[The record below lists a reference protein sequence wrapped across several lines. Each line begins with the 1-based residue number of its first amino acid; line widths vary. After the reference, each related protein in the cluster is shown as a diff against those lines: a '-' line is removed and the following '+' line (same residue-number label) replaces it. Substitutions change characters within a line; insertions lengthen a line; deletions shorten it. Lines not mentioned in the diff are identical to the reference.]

1 MSKSRAIDY
10 AILKTLQ
17 VHPDFLSDINQIV
30 YSNCSK
36 VEFTNFTSQFGAR
49 KGLEG
54 CTSDDFIVYIAENLI
69 NLYST
74 GIEYYRELPQENRD
88 QIFSQTYGEYYWH
101 SKDIIDLFLNGNIIL
116 FFKTNPDKLLEACSL
131 VTRARYM
138 QENVNIFFGTNLRTY
153 LDLTSYA
160 NQSISNTTTADLKQK
175 VEQDKKRL
183 EGTYTSPDLT
193 NGTNIQRFAGGLN
206 ARLAEDV
213 ARQQGVRQ
221 VNVRMSTI
229 NKCVRDIVNGSQL
242 VQADNDYTL
251 DGTLYATQR
260 MGKRSNQED
269 AVLIMVHP
277 ANPDF
282 KLMVVSDGMGGI
294 ENGEYA
300 SSETV
305 KRISQWFSSLDPVYY
320 NFPNELHKLF
330 NAEIA
335 RISREIYQEK
345 NHGLETLVS
354 GATFVGAI
362 ITGEQTL
369 ISSVGDSRAYALM
382 GKRLELL
389 TSDESFAWM
398 KYKATG
404 RRPTPQE
411 IDDDRFLFN
420 NNVITHNIGDY
431 DIEPIQS
438 IIITNN
444 AYDRLL
450 LFSDGVTDLLTQ
462 ERLAVLSRGHDLST
476 ITRYIVE
483 EALSQNAVR
492 ANGPDEYHREVVRA
506 GKDNATAAMY
516 ARR

>member
-1 MSKSRAIDY
+1 MSKSRTIDY

-36 VEFTNFTSQFGAR
+36 VEFKNFTSQFGAR

-54 CTSDDFIVYIAENLI
+54 CTSDDFIVYVAENLI

-74 GIEYYRELPQENRD
+74 GIEYYNELPQENRD
-88 QIFSQTYGEYYWH
+88 QLFYQTFGEYYWRA
-101 SKDIIDLFLNGNIIL
+101 KEIIEQFSGENQNIIL
-116 FFKTNPDKLLEACSL
+116 FFKTNPSVLLEACSL

-138 QENVNIFFGTNLRTY
+138 QENNKIFFGNNLRTY
-153 LDLTSYA
+153 LDLTSYS
-160 NQSISNTTTADLKQK
+160 NQLIKETTTDKLKQK
-175 VEQDKKRL
+175 AYTDRMLL
-183 EGTYTSPDLT
+183 EGQPNS
-193 NGTNIQRFAGGLN
+193 IQQYAASLVDKVGVD
-206 ARLAEDV
+206 A
-213 ARQQGVRQ
+213 ARQQGVQQ
-221 VNVRMSTI
+221 VNVRMSTV
-229 NKCVRDIVNGSQL
+229 NKCVNDIVNGSQL

-345 NHGLETLVS
+345 NRGLENLVS

-382 GKRLELL
+382 GNRLELL

-398 KYKATG
+398 KYKVTG

-492 ANGPDEYHREVVRA
+492 ANGPDEYHREIVRA